1 MLSVLFILIFVSSSL
16 IYTFE
21 APFNDK
27 INNFSDAVYLSL
39 VTVTTVGFGDI
50 VPVTENGRFVVMIVI
65 LFGIF
70 LIPVYIGSL
79 LKSYIHTSK
88 KRDVTCKKC
97 GLKKHDHNATHC
109 KMCGEIIYQEFEG

>member
-1 MLSVLFILIFVSSSL
+1 MLSVLFILLFVSSSL
-16 IYTFE
+16 IFTFE
-21 APFNDK
+21 SPFNDK

-50 VPVTENGRFVVMIVI
+50 VPVTQNGRFVTMVVI

-70 LIPVYIGSL
+70 LIPIYIGSL
-79 LKSYIHTSK
+79 LKSYINTSK
-88 KRDVTCKKC
+88 KANITCKKC